1 MKVCKE
7 QATNVDREQQGFSV
21 GMPFSTTQDNMLQAH

>member
-7 QATNVDREQQGFSV
+7 QATNVDREQGFSV